1 MHWQIHTKEHYV
13 KVWCIEGKV
22 YDKLKQTLF
31 LFLFKR
37 FICPAQNE
45 TFAERMSEVLVIVLL
60 HDFAPLEC
68 RKRMQ
73 TVWEMEKGK

>member
-45 TFAERMSEVLVIVLL
+45 TFAERISE
-60 HDFAPLEC
+60 
-68 RKRMQ
+68 K
-73 TVWEMEKGK
+73 